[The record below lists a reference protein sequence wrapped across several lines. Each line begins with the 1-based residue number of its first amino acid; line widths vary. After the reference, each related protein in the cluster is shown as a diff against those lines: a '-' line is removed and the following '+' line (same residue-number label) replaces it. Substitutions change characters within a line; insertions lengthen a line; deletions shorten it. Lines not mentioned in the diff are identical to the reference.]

1 MVSAA
6 AADVAVTD
14 KFGSLGGNVPIETDR
29 QMMAAVP
36 TTRLALEVGL
46 MLRDIDY
53 AAQAVKT
60 ALAEKYG
67 RENVLDDLQ
76 VTAGKNTIC
85 VQHAD
90 RTAEGTR
97 DRLISCIHKSGSY
110 DQFWRMCSESL
121 SATPISQR
129 R

>member
-1 MVSAA
+1 M
-6 AADVAVTD
+6 
-14 KFGSLGGNVPIETDR
+14 
-29 QMMAAVP
+29 
-36 TTRLALEVGL
+36 EVGW

-67 RENVLDDLQ
+67 RENALDDLQ
-76 VTAGKNTIC
+76 VTAGENTIC
-85 VQHAD
+85 VQHAE
-90 RTAEGTR
+90 RAAEGTR
-97 DRLISCIHKSGSY
+97 DRLISCIHKAGSY

-121 SATPISQR
+121 NANPMSQR